1 MSLEA
6 LLARLERDAEARVAQ
21 IRAEGEARARACVEA
36 ASRRDSQRIDE
47 ALAERRAKR
56 RARLERELAAT
67 RKALRAERL
76 RAQHEFLDRVF
87 ARAAALAE
95 ESADDPRYL
104 AALPRHL
111 EEALAYLG
119 TRAGELRCAPR
130 LAPRLRELLAAHPQ
144 AVLAVD
150 ATLAL
155 GIEARA
161 RDGALRVDNTLAA
174 RLRRAR
180 ARLEAELLARA
191 GP

>member
-36 ASRRDSQRIDE
+36 ASRRSSQRIDE

-56 RARLERELAAT
+56 RTRLERELAAT
-67 RKALRAERL
+67 RKTLRAERL
-76 RAQHEFLDRVF
+76 RAQHDFLDRVF

-95 ESADDPRYL
+95 GSADDPRYL

-119 TRAGELRCAPR
+119 ARAGELRCAPR

-144 AVLAVD
+144 VELAVD
-150 ATLAL
+150 AALAL